1 VFLLSLGALTYLLA
15 LACEISRRT
24 NGSKSHCQ
32 SVRSCMFRGQT
43 WGYLMGGSQ
52 LLPLQPTSGRPS
64 CRGELVRYV
73 PRSQRF
79 DRGPWATSHST
90 SNSSAIRSSNL
101 WCYFH
106 FLTKNSKSLF
116 TGRIWRRRPLSSLAQ
131 SFVARAA
138 HSVDRSSSRECTERG
153 ALESS

>member
-1 VFLLSLGALTYLLA
+1 VRELGVSPFAWRSHYLLA

-24 NGSKSHCQ
+24 NGSKSHRQ
-32 SVRSCMFRGQT
+32 SVRPCMFRGQT

-79 DRGPWATSHST
+79 DRGPWATSHSA
-90 SNSSAIRSSNL
+90 SNSSAIRSSQ
-101 WCYFH
+101 
-106 FLTKNSKSLF
+106 FLVLF
-116 TGRIWRRRPLSSLAQ
+116 PLLTEIPNHYLQGASGDADLC
-131 SFVARAA
+131 R
-138 HSVDRSSSRECTERG
+138 HSPRVLSRELPTP
-153 ALESS
+153 